1 MGDEGTAGA
10 ATTHLHRP
18 PSASPREQ
26 RYRSPSHGCQHPAHL
41 YDSPHTHTHGLLM
54 LRCARV
60 VVEDLNFYAE
70 VFMEFLDGTIN
81 LLFKLL
87 VGLKSIDSKLQVLNV
102 ISSLITQMEERVR
115 PPLLLLFPHSI

>member
-1 MGDEGTAGA
+1 
-10 ATTHLHRP
+10 
-18 PSASPREQ
+18 
-26 RYRSPSHGCQHPAHL
+26 
-41 YDSPHTHTHGLLM
+41 
-54 LRCARV
+54 

-87 VGLKSIDSKLQVLNV
+87 VDLKSIDSKLQVLNV

-115 PPLLLLFPHSI
+115 NLYFFPPLLLLLIIY